1 MNIGN
6 AIRTL
11 RKSQGIKQNELAAMA
26 GITPGYLSMIETNAK
41 QNISGEILECMA
53 AALNTS
59 PAAIIFNAIE
69 PEDIKPEARAVWQI
83 LELSIKNMI
92 Q

>member
-11 RKSQGIKQNELAAMA
+11 RKGQSIKQNELAEMI
-26 GITPGYLSMIETNAK
+26 GITPAYLSLIETGERA
-41 QNISGEILECMA
+41 NISSEILEAIA

-69 PEDIKPEARAVWQI
+69 PDDIKPEARAVWAI
-83 LELSIKNMI
+83 LEPSIKNMI